1 MTTEKKSG
9 RPLKI
14 ESAEKM
20 ADLYREYIAK
30 CAAHTVPTLNNKGS
44 LTDVPKPIVPTIEG
58 FAHHCGMMINSLWE
72 YEHYVGFSETIK
84 SIKSDITARKKIAL
98 LNGEGNTT
106 GLIFDLKCNEGWKDK
121 QVIEHEGEVIVTM
134 NLNR

>member
-1 MTTEKKSG
+1 MTTEKKTG

-14 ESAEKM
+14 DSAERM
-20 ADLYREYIAK
+20 AELYREYIAK
-30 CAAHTVPTLNNKGS
+30 CAAHTVPTLNNKGG
-44 LTDVPKPIVPTIEG
+44 LTDVPKPIVPTVEG

-72 YEHYVGFSETIK
+72 YEQYVGFSETLK
-84 SIKSDITARKKIAL
+84 SIKADIASRKKIAL

-106 GLIFDLKCNEGWKDK
+106 GLIFDLKCNEGWRDK